1 MEHFIKKYKI
11 IVAYIHDL
19 IAVFLAFIFSYLLR
33 FNFDIPYEYAKQIW
47 YVLPY
52 LIIPQSITFIYIG
65 LYRGL
70 WRFASLPDLKRIVL
84 GAFIAFIFLI
94 LVNYFLS
101 NILR

>member
-52 LIIPQSITFIYIG
+52 LIIPQSIIFIYIEKTFHN
-65 LYRGL
+65 LAQLNFRPSCHEQN
-70 WRFASLPDLKRIVL
+70 SLRNQ
-84 GAFIAFIFLI
+84 FLLI
-94 LVNYFLS
+94 YS
-101 NILR
+101 PEA